1 VRGDRGGIF
10 ASCLL
15 LLLFLLPL
23 PTPAESL
30 RSTEV
35 VRLNCES
42 EVARREITL
51 FGNGTVR
58 LREKA
63 VAQDQL
69 QRSRL
74 GARVA
79 PGEGELRMFLGELDP
94 EMFSFYLERLRQED
108 LSEVDDRPGG
118 MDGTIIGEWVDE
130 CSLRVAL
137 PGRTPRTFVFSQY
150 DSLPLTL
157 SRVVNIVRELP
168 TFVADHDGQ
177 GPRIPTAYQGK
188 IGDILERKDGHQFE
202 VVGFTG
208 DGTGLELQGLDIPIT
223 VYITLGQLRA
233 EFRALLSQRNR

>member
-1 VRGDRGGIF
+1 ME
-10 ASCLL
+10 
-15 LLLFLLPL
+15 
-23 PTPAESL
+23 AESL

-74 GARVA
+74 GAQVA
-79 PGEGELRMFLGELDP
+79 PGEGELRMYLGELDP
-94 EMFSFYLERLRQED
+94 EMFSFYLDRLRQED

-118 MDGTIIGEWVDE
+118 MDGTIVGEWVDE

-137 PGRTPRTFVFSQY
+137 PGRPPRTFVFSQY

-168 TFVADHDGQ
+168 TFVAEHDGQ
-177 GPRIPTAYQGK
+177 GPRIPTAYEGK

-233 EFRALLSQRNR
+233 EFRALLSQRKR